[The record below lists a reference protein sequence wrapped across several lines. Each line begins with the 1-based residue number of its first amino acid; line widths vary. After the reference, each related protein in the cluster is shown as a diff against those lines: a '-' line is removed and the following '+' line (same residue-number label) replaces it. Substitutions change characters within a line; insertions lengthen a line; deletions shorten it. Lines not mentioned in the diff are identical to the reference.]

1 MDSELE
7 GLKKKRMEQLDPFA
21 KMFNPKTAYAEQ
33 LQSQNAERQQAE
45 AEMAQQLEAIEEAV
59 KAHLTKEALQRY
71 GTLKLAH
78 PETATQLVLAVA
90 QAIESGKLRGMLGDE
105 QLKEA
110 LQQLSRLQKGKENR
124 IIRK

>member
-7 GLKKKRMEQLDPFA
+7 DLKKKRMADL
-21 KMFNPKTAYAEQ
+21 K
-33 LQSQNAERQQAE
+33 QAE
-45 AEMAQQLEAIEEAV
+45 AETTQQLEAIEGVV

-78 PETATQLVLAVA
+78 PETATQLIMAVA
-90 QAIESGKLRGMLGDE
+90 HAIDAGRLRGMLGDE

-110 LQQLSRLQKGKENR
+110 LQQLSRLTQKNKETR